1 MTATAWAVGVGKPI
15 TPSPPVPQLPAG
27 VAALA
32 GAKGLACAAV
42 CEAAG
47 RRCAP
52 EHFGALND
60 CNRLREHFACEAR
73 TQAHG
78 FMRSRPQAHKQTR
91 GSAESSSAVY
101 MPAVA
106 GPYHISK
113 HV

>member
-1 MTATAWAVGVGKPI
+1 MTTAAGRVGAGKPI

-32 GAKGLACAAV
+32 GGKGLACAAV

-60 CNRLREHFACEAR
+60 CNRLREHFACEVRAQLHGAR
-73 TQAHG
+73 GPMLTN
-78 FMRSRPQAHKQTR
+78 RSAALRVLFK
-91 GSAESSSAVY
+91 
-101 MPAVA
+101 
-106 GPYHISK
+106 
-113 HV
+113 